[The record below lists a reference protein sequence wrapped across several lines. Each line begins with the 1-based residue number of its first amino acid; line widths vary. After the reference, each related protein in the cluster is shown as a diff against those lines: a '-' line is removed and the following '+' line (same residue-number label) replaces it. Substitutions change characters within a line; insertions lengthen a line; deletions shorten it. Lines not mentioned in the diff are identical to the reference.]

1 VELPCGKKN
10 KKIINVD
17 MPRCAPEG
25 KAENLEIVR
34 GSKKKYL
41 QGDNVKL
48 ANFTGSKNLLTL
60 NYLLIF

>member
-25 KAENLEIVR
+25 KAENLEIVK
-34 GSKKKYL
+34 GESQKKFL
-41 QGDNVKL
+41 QGDNTKL
-48 ANFTGSKNLLTL
+48 AYFAGDKNILTL
-60 NYLLIF
+60 H